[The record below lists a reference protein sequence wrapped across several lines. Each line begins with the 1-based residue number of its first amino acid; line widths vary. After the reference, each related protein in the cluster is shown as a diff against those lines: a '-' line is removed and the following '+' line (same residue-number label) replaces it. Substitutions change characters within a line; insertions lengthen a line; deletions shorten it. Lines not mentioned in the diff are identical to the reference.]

1 MFIMIRPTES
11 DFWFIKI
18 FHLPSKNLGSE
29 RNSKMFSAN
38 LFPAVLYFPDKIVK
52 YIE

>member
-1 MFIMIRPTES
+1 MFIMITENY
-11 DFWFIKI
+11 FWFIKI

-38 LFPAVLYFPDKIVK
+38 LFPAVLYFPDKIIK
-52 YIE
+52 DIE